1 MIIRRIPGATYEVGF
16 HLTGNLYVVIE
27 ETIGDSPYQQISA
40 YATTA
45 NGSLIIDLSDL
56 GDYDRVL
63 TITVYDD
70 RGEHLA
76 EETVEIVRPYAVPPE
91 DMFLESELEDFW
103 QKEAIARALI
113 DTVTGGFYRTRR
125 MVSYESPGGDFL
137 ALYGG
142 IVKIHGAWLNGYK
155 VYDAANPNSRSWF
168 RISPDR
174 ASIIIDGYG
183 NRRAGNDVNRRW
195 SPSDYLGW
203 TYESWT
209 DHKSYYGG
217 SFGYGNDYLFDV
229 EVGYRAVPSDIA
241 LATNMLID
249 GGQCSDEYLNKWII
263 EYDTDQYRIKYDKS
277 AFTGTGNRG
286 VDMILAKYTN
296 TGGRIGVGVL

>member
-1 MIIRRIPGATYEVGF
+1 MIIRRVPGAVYETSF
-16 HLTGNLYVVIE
+16 NLAGNLYVVIE
-27 ETIGDSPYQQISA
+27 ETIGDSPYQQLTA
-40 YATTA
+40 YATETDA
-45 NGSLIIDLSDL
+45 LVVDLSDFA
-56 GDYDRVL
+56 DYDRVL
-63 TITVYDD
+63 TVSVYNGD
-70 RGEHLA
+70 GKLL
-76 EETVEIVRPYAVPPE
+76 EEQSIEIIRPYAVY
-91 DMFLESELEDFW
+91 DSESGLTEEEFYE
-103 QKEAIARALI
+103 QEAIARTLI

-209 DHKSYYGG
+209 DHKSYDGG
-217 SFGYGNDYLFDV
+217 SFGYSNDYLFDV

-241 LATNMLID
+241 LATRMLID